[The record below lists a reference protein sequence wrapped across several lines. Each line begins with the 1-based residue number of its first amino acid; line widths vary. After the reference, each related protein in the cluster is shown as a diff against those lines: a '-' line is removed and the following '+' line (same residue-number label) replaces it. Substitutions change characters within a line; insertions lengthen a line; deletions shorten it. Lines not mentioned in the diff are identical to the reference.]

1 MSENNT
7 PELPTNTTITKTF
20 TYPVP
25 DKYLYQTDTL
35 KRTCEWTY
43 TGPDKVWVFVDNHT
57 NKISSRFHY
66 TEKDNGHDVPTPIGM
81 TKVMIDAN
89 VNPELISLFH
99 NEIDYGTLPQT
110 VEQLPEGTTY
120 GHPVNV
126 PPDHTYELTEIEYNP
141 TTGQFVKPYPWKKP
155 HMDWEMLKKVRES
168 GLAASDRQLRLAT
181 PEQIPAW
188 EEYRQKLRD
197 LPATFAGV
205 DPWKVIFPEE
215 PFVVRADLL
224 PPNPG

>member
-1 MSENNT
+1 
-7 PELPTNTTITKTF
+7 
-20 TYPVP
+20 
-25 DKYLYQTDTL
+25 
-35 KRTCEWTY
+35 
-43 TGPDKVWVFVDNHT
+43 
-57 NKISSRFHY
+57 
-66 TEKDNGHDVPTPIGM
+66 
-81 TKVMIDAN
+81 
-89 VNPELISLFH
+89 
-99 NEIDYGTLPQT
+99 
-110 VEQLPEGTTY
+110 
-120 GHPVNV
+120 
-126 PPDHTYELTEIEYNP
+126 
-141 TTGQFVKPYPWKKP
+141 
-155 HMDWEMLKKVRES
+155 MDWEMLKKVRES